1 MKKILLTS
9 IIMSFIAIAPT
20 EAQYMPV
27 IPSAT
32 LQAAQQA
39 VIQSTPSSEVVRVGI
54 GTTNF
59 GTYQYN
65 DITIFGTGD
74 TQIYDNKILIGN
86 YPANQNI
93 RITLKDGMFNIYTP
107 ESTQPE
113 KVVGP
118 IQITSNYG
126 LLGVTGLKR
135 AGKQALYHGAF
146 ELKNATI
153 THSI

>member
-59 GTYQYN
+59 GTYQYGKPKYKN
-65 DITIFGTGD
+65 NIKRRDV
-74 TQIYDNKILIGN
+74 QYL
-86 YPANQNI
+86 YP
-93 RITLKDGMFNIYTP
+93 RKY
-107 ESTQPE
+107 
-113 KVVGP
+113 
-118 IQITSNYG
+118 
-126 LLGVTGLKR
+126 
-135 AGKQALYHGAF
+135 
-146 ELKNATI
+146 AT
-153 THSI
+153 